1 MWWHDEEEYVT
12 EEETQKEKR
21 DIGLIKK
28 LLPFFKPYLKRISIA
43 LLLLLLST
51 IMALLGPIFIKHAID
66 YEIPA
71 RNLQGL
77 VLIAFLYFVLQI
89 LIVIIRYFQ
98 QIEIAMIGE
107 RAIADLKYD
116 LFKHTLALPLTFF
129 DKNPVGKLITRVEG
143 DAETLKNLFS
153 LTAVV
158 LAQDFA
164 LLLGMSVVMITVNYK
179 LYLLILT
186 MLPIFLYAFWWFGK
200 HVRPIYIDLRR
211 KIAEINGFIMETLRG
226 LLVIQVFRQEK
237 NFLNKIDR
245 MGKDKFNLEMKSMLY
260 WYRIWFLVD
269 FGEIIGIMLIL
280 GIGGIWA
287 LKGAITIGALFLFLS
302 YITKFFG
309 PLRGLSDQVNLLER
323 SFAAAERIFNI
334 LSLPTEYKKTEDIE
348 YKTVNQSIKFENIR
362 FAYQKDDW
370 VLENINFEIKKG
382 EKIALVGETGG
393 GKTSIIALLLKFYKP
408 NLGSIKMD
416 EIDLNNINR
425 YSLRA
430 RVGFVP
436 QDVFLFPGSIIDNLR
451 FFNKEISEQKVYTT
465 AERIGLHERI
475 LMLPKGYDTDINE
488 QGINLSFGERQ
499 LLSFARALVF
509 EPEII
514 ILDEATSSVDP
525 ESERLVQDGIKKLL
539 KNRTA
544 IIIAHRLTTTRLA
557 DRILVIHQGKL
568 VEQGKHQEL
577 LKKKG
582 LYYKFYKL
590 QYLQQRIG

>member
-334 LSLPTEYKKTEDIE
+334 LSLPTEYKNTEDIE